1 MIALLAATVAI
12 AQLPSLTG
20 DFDHDGRRDA
30 AALVRS
36 GSGYQLIVRR
46 GATGAKPLVL
56 LSMADPTRFYLGKA
70 QSGVFATAC
79 GKGLGSLSTRCA
91 HPRVS
96 LKGDELAFGVREASD
111 AVAVWKGDRFDL
123 VWLTD

>member
-1 MIALLAATVAI
+1 MIGFLAATVAL

-30 AALVRS
+30 AALVHN
-36 GSGYQLIVRR
+36 GSGYQLVVRR
-46 GATGAKPLVL
+46 GAAGTKPLVL
-56 LSMADPTRFYLGKA
+56 LSMANPDRFYLGKA
-70 QSGVFATAC
+70 QSGVFSTAC
-79 GKGLGSLSTRCA
+79 GKGLAGAIRCD
-91 HPRVS
+91 HPRIA
-96 LKGDELAFGVREASD
+96 LQGNELAFGVREASN